1 MGHTLTL
8 ADALI
13 VLREIFSFEIQGIHK
28 KQKGQISFQKTPL
41 LFVIQGFVLLNVW
54 LLVCVCG
61 SCSDKYV
68 NIKTDQC
75 SKGFFTHTT
84 MHIQVRDIIRASLKI
99 QEILAKVLK
108 QKKETVGTDL
118 GQIFQIIVK

>member
-84 MHIQVRDIIRASLKI
+84 MHIQVRDIIRASLRF
-99 QEILAKVLK
+99 
-108 QKKETVGTDL
+108 KKS
-118 GQIFQIIVK
+118 